1 MLRCSFALRLTTDP
15 AVNYPP
21 TDYAPRSSDKMTTV
35 RTRMTPDARTAEILD
50 AAVKLA
56 KRIGFRKLTRDGVAK
71 AAKVSTGLVSTHF
84 GGIEKLR
91 DEVMR
96 VAVNDEILPIVADGL
111 FSGNRIARRA
121 PSALRQRAV
130 QSLAS

>member
-1 MLRCSFALRLTTDP
+1 
-15 AVNYPP
+15 
-21 TDYAPRSSDKMTTV
+21 MTTV
-35 RTRMTPDARTAEILD
+35 RTRMTPDARSAEILG

-56 KRIGFRKLTRDGVAK
+56 KRVGFRKLTRDGVAK

-96 VAVNDEILPIVADGL
+96 VAVNDEILPIVADGIAN
-111 FSGNRIARRA
+111 GNRIARRA
-121 PSALRQRAV
+121 PASLRARAL

>member
-1 MLRCSFALRLTTDP
+1 MS
-15 AVNYPP
+15 NN
-21 TDYAPRSSDKMTTV
+21 
-35 RTRMTPDARTAEILD
+35 RTRMAPDARSAEILD

-71 AAKVSTGLVSTHF
+71 AASVSTGLVSTHF
-84 GGIEKLR
+84 DGIEKLR

-96 VAVNDEILPIVADGL
+96 VAIRDEILPIVADGIAN
-111 FSGNRIARRA
+111 GNRLARRA
-121 PSALRQRAV
+121 PVALRQRAV

>member
-1 MLRCSFALRLTTDP
+1 
-15 AVNYPP
+15 
-21 TDYAPRSSDKMTTV
+21 
-35 RTRMTPDARTAEILD
+35 MTPDDRTAEILS

-56 KRIGFRKLTRDGVAK
+56 KRVGFRKLTRDGVAA

-84 GGIEKLR
+84 GGVEALR

-96 VAVNDEILPIVADGL
+96 VAVRDEILPIVADGIAN
-111 FSGNRIARRA
+111 GNRIARRA
-121 PSALRQRAV
+121 PAPLRQRAL